1 MNNKKCRRKEPTVPI
16 RKSVDNLKGK
26 VVSVFEINTLKQTA
40 YRTGKKESEENIIEN
55 FRNLFI
61 IKKENKEIK
70 DIIITDI
77 RTLFEQGDNYC
88 KPERV
93 NHF

>member
-1 MNNKKCRRKEPTVPI
+1 MPI

-40 YRTGKKESEENIIEN
+40 YWTGKKESEENIIEN

-77 RTLFEQGDNYC
+77 RTLFEQGDNCC

>member
-1 MNNKKCRRKEPTVPI
+1 MPI

-77 RTLFEQGDNYC
+77 RTLFEQGDNDC

>member
-1 MNNKKCRRKEPTVPI
+1 MPI

-40 YRTGKKESEENIIEN
+40 YRTGKKESEENIIED

>member
-1 MNNKKCRRKEPTVPI
+1 MPI

-88 KPERV
+88 KPERI

>member
-1 MNNKKCRRKEPTVPI
+1 MPI

-55 FRNLFI
+55 FRNIFI

>member
-1 MNNKKCRRKEPTVPI
+1 MPI

-61 IKKENKEIK
+61 TKKENKEIK

>member
-1 MNNKKCRRKEPTVPI
+1 MPI

-61 IKKENKEIK
+61 IRKKIK
-70 DIIITDI
+70 KLKI
-77 RTLFEQGDNYC
+77 
-88 KPERV
+88 
-93 NHF
+93 

>member
-1 MNNKKCRRKEPTVPI
+1 MPI

-61 IKKENKEIK
+61 IKKENKEINK

>member
-1 MNNKKCRRKEPTVPI
+1 MPI
-16 RKSVDNLKGK
+16 RKSVDNLNGK

>member
-1 MNNKKCRRKEPTVPI
+1 MPI

-26 VVSVFEINTLKQTA
+26 VVSVFEINTLKKTA

>member
-1 MNNKKCRRKEPTVPI
+1 MPI

-77 RTLFEQGDNYC
+77 RTLFEQGENYC

>member
-1 MNNKKCRRKEPTVPI
+1 MPI

-77 RTLFEQGDNYC
+77 RTLFEQGDNCC

>member
-1 MNNKKCRRKEPTVPI
+1 MPI

-26 VVSVFEINTLKQTA
+26 VVIVFEINTLKQTA

-77 RTLFEQGDNYC
+77 RALFEQGDNYC
-88 KPERV
+88 KPERI

>member
-1 MNNKKCRRKEPTVPI
+1 MPI

-40 YRTGKKESEENIIEN
+40 YRTGKKESEENVIEN

-70 DIIITDI
+70 DITITDI

>member
-1 MNNKKCRRKEPTVPI
+1 MPI

-40 YRTGKKESEENIIEN
+40 YRTRKKESEENIIEN
-55 FRNLFI
+55 FRNLFV

>member
-1 MNNKKCRRKEPTVPI
+1 MPI

-61 IKKENKEIK
+61 IKKENK

>member
-1 MNNKKCRRKEPTVPI
+1 MPI

-55 FRNLFI
+55 FKNLFV

>member
-1 MNNKKCRRKEPTVPI
+1 MPI
-16 RKSVDNLKGK
+16 RKSVDNLKDK

-40 YRTGKKESEENIIEN
+40 YRTGKKESEENVIEN